1 MKPWHRPG
9 WGKWMVPAVCG
20 SVYRTAHFSS
30 PPFHSSQLHH
40 HFPPHLHQP
49 RRPHHHMTH
58 TALHS
63 TLPERFYQSNKWLVS
78 SIIIPIHK
86 CWLSHHGIS
95 KMLFIWNI
103 IGGVWVL
110 HTNFSGIR
118 YQQYL
123 NRFSQHN
130 NPHINDILL
139 KLPVV
144 HLIFPPSLTQTTS
157 TQDRQTERKQ
167 DSVLHQPLAS
177 YTVAGCRGNTCRW
190 RSIVAWEPLA
200 CPLES
205 DGSSVG
211 LRYGV
216 ETIYL

>member
-130 NPHINDILL
+130 NPHIND
-139 KLPVV
+139 
-144 HLIFPPSLTQTTS
+144 TTS
-157 TQDRQTERKQ
+157 QTPCGTLNFSSQSDTNHQYSRQTDREKARF
-167 DSVLHQPLAS
+167 
-177 YTVAGCRGNTCRW
+177 
-190 RSIVAWEPLA
+190 
-200 CPLES
+200 CPPPTSCL
-205 DGSSVG
+205 
-211 LRYGV
+211 
-216 ETIYL
+216 IYCGWVQG